1 MAVINTNVSSLK
13 SQNSLALNER
23 KLGTSME
30 RLSTGIRINS
40 AKDDAAGL
48 AISTR
53 MTSEI
58 RGLTAA
64 VRNANDGISVAQT
77 AEGALGEI
85 TNILQRMREVAV
97 QSANASNN
105 ATDRSFLNTE
115 VTQLIAESQRIGEQ
129 ANFNGIKLLNGGF
142 SGMNFQVGSNAGEVI
157 AFTAIKDS
165 RASALGSNT
174 LNIAGSGMN
183 QAQRSTSADTVIA
196 NSVAA
201 ASGTQLALTEN
212 GVTSLSAA
220 LTYGNNAMAS
230 AIATNINSAASNLGV
245 SAVAKNSM
253 TFGGLVSAGD
263 VGMTLNGSAISATLS
278 NATDLTALASAVN
291 GVSGTTGIT
300 ATFETPGNKSLMTL
314 TTSDGRDI
322 TILTFTHSGTTKT
335 AVANGDA
342 ANMTLSGTTGA
353 ATNSLRKSGSVEIT
367 SPRGAITVNNPT
379 GTTVF
384 AAGGLNSSFSSIL
397 SVDITTV
404 AGATSALTS
413 IDAALTTV
421 NNSRASLGGLMNR
434 FEATVSNQ
442 NTAISNLSAS
452 RSRILDADYAVET
465 TNLAKAQI
473 VQQAATAMLAQ
484 ANQSSQS
491 VLALLK

>member
-1 MAVINTNVSSLK
+1 MTVINTNVSSLK

-129 ANFNGIKLLNGGF
+129 ANFNGIKLLNGNF

-157 AFTAIKDS
+157 SFTAIKDS

-174 LNIAGSGMN
+174 LAVAGSGMN
-183 QAQRSTSADTVIA
+183 QAQISAATNTVLA

-220 LTYGNNAMAS
+220 LTYGANSGANV
-230 AIATNINSAASNLGV
+230 IATNINSAASNLGV
-245 SAVAKNSM
+245 TATATNST
-253 TFGGLVSAGD
+253 TFGGLVSAGT
-263 VGMTLNGSAISATLS
+263 VGMTLNGSAISATLT

-291 GVSGTTGIT
+291 GVSSSTGIT
-300 ATFETPGNKSLMTL
+300 ATFETPGNKSVMTL

-322 TILTFTHSGTTKT
+322 TIQSFTHTGTTTT
-335 AVANGDA
+335 AVANGGVTMD
-342 ANMTLSGTTGA
+342 GA
-353 ATNSLRKSGSVEIT
+353 ASAVTNSLRKSGTVNIT
-367 SPRGAITVNNPT
+367 SPRGAITVNSPT

-404 AGATSALTS
+404 GGATSALTS

-442 NTAISNLSAS
+442 NTAITNLSAS

>member
-157 AFTAIKDS
+157 NFTAIKDS

-174 LNIAGSGMN
+174 LAVAGSGMN
-183 QAQRSTSADTVIA
+183 QAQISSATDTIIA

-220 LTYGNNAMAS
+220 LTYANNSGADV
-230 AIATNINSAASNLGV
+230 IATNINSAASNLGV
-245 SAVAKNSM
+245 SATAKNST
-253 TFGGLVSAGD
+253 TFGGLVSAGT
-263 VGMTLNGSAISATLS
+263 VGMTLNGSAISATLT

-291 GVSGTTGIT
+291 GVSGSTGIT
-300 ATFETPGNKSLMTL
+300 ATFDTPGNKSVMTL

-322 TILTFTHSGTTKT
+322 RILSFTHDGTTKT
-335 AVANGDA
+335 AVANGNVAMSGA
-342 ANMTLSGTTGA
+342 ASA
-353 ATNSLRKSGSVEIT
+353 ATNSLRKSGTVDIT
-367 SPRGAITVNNPT
+367 SPRGALTVNSPT

-442 NTAISNLSAS
+442 NTAITNLSAS

>member
-23 KLGTSME
+23 KLGSAME

-58 RGLTAA
+58 RGLNAA

-105 ATDRSFLNTE
+105 DTDRSFLNTE
-115 VTQLIAESQRIGEQ
+115 VSQLISESQRIGTQ
-129 ANFNGIKLLNGGF
+129 ANFNGIKLLDGSF
-142 SGMNFQVGSNAGEVI
+142 SGKNFQVGSNAGEVI
-157 AFTAIKDS
+157 AFTTIQNSTA
-165 RASALGSNT
+165 AALGSHKMNLASDGT
-174 LNIAGSGMN
+174 AGLGATRVGANADAVVN
-183 QAQRSTSADTVIA
+183 Q
-196 NSVAA
+196 VAA
-201 ASGTQLALTEN
+201 AGTAKLSTTLGGVVSSSPVLTFAATN
-212 GVTSLSAA
+212 SAA
-220 LTYGNNAMAS
+220 EVAA
-230 AIATNINSAASNLGV
+230 NINSAGVGIGVTATASNSATLG
-245 SAVAKNSM
+245 S
-253 TFGGLVSAGD
+253 FVSAGA
-263 VGMTLNGSAISATLS
+263 VSMTLNGSAIQATLT
-278 NATDLTALASAVN
+278 NATDLTSLASAIN
-291 GVSGTTGIT
+291 GVSGSTGIT
-300 ATFETPGNKSLMTL
+300 ASFANPANKSIITL

-322 TILTFTHSGTTKT
+322 IVANYRHDGTTKT
-335 AVANGDA
+335 ASFNGTAIADTQFA
-342 ANMTLSGTTGA
+342 RKVGTVELNSTRGPITTVDGPVTVFSS
-353 ATNSLRKSGSVEIT
+353 ATQGSVF
-367 SPRGAITVNNPT
+367 N
-379 GTTVF
+379 
-384 AAGGLNSSFSSIL
+384 SIL
-397 SVDITTV
+397 SVDINTV
-404 AGATSALTS
+404 AGATSALTT
-413 IDAALTTV
+413 IDAALTSV
-421 NNSRASLGGLMNR
+421 NNSRASLGGLINR

-442 NTAISNLSAS
+442 NTAITNLSAS

>member
-23 KLGTSME
+23 KLGSAME

-115 VTQLIAESQRIGEQ
+115 VTQLISEAQRIGEQ

-157 AFTAIKDS
+157 NFTAIKDS

-174 LNIAGSGMN
+174 LSVAGSGMN
-183 QAQRSTSADTVIA
+183 QAQISSATDTILA

-220 LTYGNNAMAS
+220 LTYGNNSGADV
-230 AIATNINSAASNLGV
+230 IAANINSAASNLGV
-245 SAVAKNSM
+245 SATAKNST
-253 TFGGLVSAGD
+253 TFGGLVSAGT
-263 VGMTLNGSAISATLS
+263 VGMTLNGSAISATLT

-291 GVSGTTGIT
+291 GVSGSTGIT
-300 ATFETPGNKSLMTL
+300 ATFDTPGNKSVMTL

-322 TILTFTHSGTTKT
+322 RILSFTHDGTTKT
-335 AVANGDA
+335 AVANGNVAMSGA
-342 ANMTLSGTTGA
+342 AAA
-353 ATNSLRKSGSVEIT
+353 ATNSLRKSGTVDIT
-367 SPRGAITVNNPT
+367 SPRGALTVNSPT

-442 NTAISNLSAS
+442 NTAITNLSAS

>member
-115 VTQLIAESQRIGEQ
+115 VTQLVAEAQRIGEQ
-129 ANFNGIKLLNGGF
+129 ANFNGIKLLNGDF
-142 SGMNFQVGSNAGEVI
+142 RGMNFQVGSNAGEVI
-157 AFTAIKDS
+157 AFTPIKDS

-174 LNIAGSGMN
+174 LSVAGSGMN
-183 QAQRSTSADTVIA
+183 QAQISTASDTLIN

-201 ASGTQLALTEN
+201 ASGTQLSLTEN

-220 LTYGNNAMAS
+220 LTYGNNSS
-230 AIATNINSAASNLGV
+230 AATIAANINLMASNLGV
-245 SAVAKNSM
+245 TATATNST
-253 TFGGLVSAGD
+253 TFGGLISSGD
-263 VGMTLNGSAISATLS
+263 VAMNLNGSQIGATIT
-278 NATDLTALASAVN
+278 NPTDLTALASAIN
-291 GVSGTTGIT
+291 GVSGSTGIT
-300 ATFETPGNKSLMTL
+300 ATFDTPGNKSLMTL

-322 TILTFTHSGTTKT
+322 EIKNYTHSGTTTT
-335 AVANGDA
+335 AVAN
-342 ANMTLSGTTGA
+342 ANVTMTGTAGSVTD
-353 ATNSLRKSGSVEIT
+353 SLRKSGIVNIT
-367 SPRGAITVNNPT
+367 SPRGALTVTNPT

-404 AGATSALTS
+404 AGATSALS
-413 IDAALTTV
+413 AIDSALTTV

-442 NTAISNLSAS
+442 NTAITNLSAS

>member
-105 ATDRSFLNTE
+105 STDRVFLNTE

-129 ANFNGIKLLNGGF
+129 ANFNGIKLLNGDF
-142 SGMNFQVGSNAGEVI
+142 RNMNFQVGSNAGEVI

-174 LNIAGSGMN
+174 LSLAGSGMN
-183 QAQRSTSADTVIA
+183 QARISTSADTLLA
-196 NSVAA
+196 NTVGA

-212 GVTSLSAA
+212 GVTSLSSA
-220 LTYGNNAMAS
+220 LTYGNEAMAS

-245 SAVAKNSM
+245 TAVAKNSM

-263 VGMTLNGSAISATLS
+263 VVMTLNGSVLNATLS

-322 TILTFTHSGTTKT
+322 TIATFTHSGATKT
-335 AVANGDA
+335 ALANGGVTMLSGA
-342 ANMTLSGTTGA
+342 AN
-353 ATNSLRKSGSVEIT
+353 NSIRKSGTVEIT
-367 SPRGAITVNNPT
+367 SPRGALVVNSPT

-384 AAGGLNSSFSSIL
+384 ASGGLNSSFSSIL

-452 RSRILDADYAVET
+452 RSRILDANYAVET

-473 VQQAATAMLAQ
+473 IQQAATAMLAQ

>member
-1 MAVINTNVSSLK
+1 MSVINTNVSSLK
-13 SQNSLALNER
+13 SQNSLALNQR
-23 KLGTSME
+23 KLATAME
-30 RLSTGIRINS
+30 RLSTGVRINS

-85 TNILQRMREVAV
+85 TNILQRMREVSV

-105 ATDRSFLNTE
+105 ATDRTFLNTE
-115 VTQLIAESQRIGEQ
+115 VTQLVAESQRIGEQ
-129 ANFNGIKLLNGGF
+129 TNFNGIKLLNGGF
-142 SGMNFQVGSNAGEVI
+142 NGMNFQVGSNAGEVI

-165 RASALGSNT
+165 RASALGSNN
-174 LNIAGSGMN
+174 LVLAGSAMN
-183 QAQRSTSADTVIA
+183 QAQRSTSADTLIA
-196 NSVAA
+196 NSVGA

-220 LTYGNNAMAS
+220 LTYANNAMAS
-230 AIATNINSAASNLGV
+230 VIATNINSAASNLGV
-245 SAVAKNSM
+245 SAVAKNST

-263 VGMTLNGSAISATLS
+263 VGMTLNGSAISATLT

-291 GVSGTTGIT
+291 GVSGSTGVT

-322 TILTFTHSGTTKT
+322 TILTFTHSGANKT

-342 ANMTLSGTTGA
+342 TNMTLTGGA
-353 ATNSLRKSGSVEIT
+353 ATNSMRKSGSVEIT
-367 SPRGAITVNNPT
+367 SPRGAITVNSPT

-384 AAGGLNSSFSSIL
+384 ASGGLNSSFSSVL

-404 AGATSALTS
+404 AGATSALTA

-465 TNLAKAQI
+465 TNLAKSQI

-484 ANQSSQS
+484 ANQSAQS

>member
-85 TNILQRMREVAV
+85 TNILQRMREVSV

-115 VTQLIAESQRIGEQ
+115 VTQLVAEAQRIGEQ
-129 ANFNGIKLLNGGF
+129 ANFNGIKLLNGDF
-142 SGMNFQVGSNAGEVI
+142 RGMNFQVGSNAGEVI
-157 AFTAIKDS
+157 SFTPIKDS

-174 LNIAGSGMN
+174 LTVAGSGMN
-183 QAQRSTSADTVIA
+183 QAQISTASNTLID

-201 ASGTQLALTEN
+201 ASGTQLSLTEN

-220 LTYGNNAMAS
+220 LTYGNNSS
-230 AIATNINSAASNLGV
+230 AATIAANINLMASNLGV
-245 SAVAKNSM
+245 VATATNST
-253 TFGGLVSAGD
+253 TFGGLISSGD
-263 VGMTLNGSAISATLS
+263 VAMNLNGSQIGATIT
-278 NATDLTALASAVN
+278 NPTDLTALASAIN
-291 GVSGTTGIT
+291 GVSGSTGIT
-300 ATFETPGNKSLMTL
+300 ATFDTPGNKSLMTL

-322 TILTFTHSGTTKT
+322 EIKNYTHSGTTTT
-335 AVANGDA
+335 AVANG
-342 ANMTLSGTTGA
+342 NVTMTGTSASVTD
-353 ATNSLRKSGSVEIT
+353 SLRKSGVVNIT
-367 SPRGAITVNNPT
+367 SPRGALTVTNPT

-384 AAGGLNSSFSSIL
+384 ASGGLNTSFSSIL

-404 AGATSALTS
+404 AGATSALS
-413 IDAALTTV
+413 AIDSALTTV

-442 NTAISNLSAS
+442 NTAITNLSAS